1 MKYKILFI
9 ATIFCTAGC
18 QSTMTAIN
26 TPVPDQYLEVVQDDP
41 AVNVEETLAA
51 SKADYFCQETWTVG
65 ENASDNRRVCYIK
78 SPDQNQIKKLGTK
91 VTDVSTSF
99 IKDTGRNALVT
110 GRILLSAALSCIGL
124 SLPEKES

>member
-26 TPVPDQYLEVVQDDP
+26 TPVPDQYLEIVQDDP

-51 SKADYFCQETWTVG
+51 SEADYFCQETWTVG
-65 ENASDNRRVCYIK
+65 ENASESRHSCFIK
-78 SPDQNQIKKLGTK
+78 APEQNQFRKLG
-91 VTDVSTSF
+91 
-99 IKDTGRNALVT
+99 IKTADISGGILEDTGRNIVVT
-110 GRILLSAALSCIGL
+110 GKVLATALRVYLGL
-124 SLPEKES
+124 PFATNES